1 MTRRT
6 AQGISRIWPS
16 RPTKCPAQGG
26 AGSKRRVLGWR
37 VVGRKR
43 GPFGDLTPET
53 RIGPDTTRSRPVSRS
68 HPRKRG
74 PCSTLHRPPGAGHES
89 AVTRGTHTRL
99 HGRIPASG
107 ARRRAEEGPLW
118 GSDPGDAH
126 GIGIGTTR
134 PRSAPRS
141 HPASGAADEVEQG
154 PQTCLGMRPESDA
167 KDRRPR
173 SPARSDPRKSPGP
186 LFRSPAILLHVAPI
200 PAPRCGA
207 SPILAATP
215 AQALEYPTVFQGLA
229 RVLAHGFVAHLALI
243 PDMGGGSLR
252 ALSQNRDSA
261 SRVSL
266 C

>member
-1 MTRRT
+1 MRCEPELVMTRRT

-68 HPRKRG
+68 HPRRRG

-89 AVTRGTHTRL
+89 AVMRGTHTRL
-99 HGRIPASG
+99 RGRIPASG

-141 HPASGAADEVEQG
+141 HPASG
-154 PQTCLGMRPESDA
+154 P
-167 KDRRPR
+167 
-173 SPARSDPRKSPGP
+173 
-186 LFRSPAILLHVAPI
+186 LLHVAPI

-215 AQALEYPTVFQGLA
+215 AQAFEYPTVFQGLA
-229 RVLAHGFVAHLALI
+229 RVLAHGFVAHLAHI